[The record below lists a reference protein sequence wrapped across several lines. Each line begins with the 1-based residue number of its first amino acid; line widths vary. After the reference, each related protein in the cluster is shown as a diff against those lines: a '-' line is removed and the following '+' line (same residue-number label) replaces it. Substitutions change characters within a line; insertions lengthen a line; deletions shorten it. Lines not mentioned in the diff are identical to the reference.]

1 MASTSKQKKCDLCQ
15 NFGDHWT
22 QKCPYLIC
30 AECKES
36 GHSKRECPY
45 RTRIINIKA
54 KETPST
60 AESFPHVDQDPIEE
74 ILSFRFEDEVDE
86 KPIKLEFDPIRNEL
100 KDEKIQKSVTENV
113 QNNANRVGKYLI
125 NLSTKE
131 PSVIKG
137 VDENLKQN
145 LIVSELIEDVTKHLT
160 ILKSNVAK
168 VKQNSWSTDAEKSS
182 LITRIEKKSKTL
194 RKKLVLMRK
203 FRCNKN
209 LRKGFL
215 AVTVANVTKT
225 SVALRIKVSEE
236 LVAPLAA
243 TQNLVYYGMGTMSL
257 IPLFGDAGGEEEDME
272 VAVA

>member
-30 AECKES
+30 AECQES

-45 RTRIINIKA
+45 RTRIQHIKA

-60 AESFPHVDQDPIEE
+60 SESHVDQDPLEE

-131 PSVIKG
+131 PLVVKG

-160 ILKSNVAK
+160 ILKSNVTK
-168 VKQNSWSTDAEKSS
+168 VNSNYLSS
-182 LITRIEKKSKTL
+182 GLLQIQFQME
-194 RKKLVLMRK
+194 MYH
-203 FRCNKN
+203 
-209 LRKGFL
+209 
-215 AVTVANVTKT
+215 
-225 SVALRIKVSEE
+225 RIKRRD
-236 LVAPLAA
+236 
-243 TQNLVYYGMGTMSL
+243 TRRW
-257 IPLFGDAGGEEEDME
+257 IF
-272 VAVA
+272 